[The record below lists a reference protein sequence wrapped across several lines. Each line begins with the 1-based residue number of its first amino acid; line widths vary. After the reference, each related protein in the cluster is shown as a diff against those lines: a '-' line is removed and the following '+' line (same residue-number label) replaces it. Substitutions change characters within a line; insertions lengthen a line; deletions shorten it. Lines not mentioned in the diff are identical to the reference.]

1 MNKLAKFS
9 MLITTLG
16 VLLVFSSSCDI
27 FARFKCE
34 WYLVPDLSQKDSVE
48 PGWVSVCIRNYNI
61 NKQKCFLKA
70 KLALA
75 EEVYAKKFKYY
86 SAEINTDS
94 FPREVKSVEV
104 CEP

>member
-1 MNKLAKFS
+1 MIKLAKLP
-9 MLITTLG
+9 MLVTMLG
-16 VLLVFSSSCDI
+16 IILVFSSSCDV
-27 FARFKCE
+27 FARFKCD

-75 EEVYAKKFKYY
+75 EEVYGKTFRYY
-86 SAEINTDS
+86 NAEINTDT
-94 FPREVKSVEV
+94 FPREVVSVEL
-104 CEP
+104 CEQ